1 MFATTSFDLSLD
13 SKIFNVLNEKFNADK
28 IAINNFINKS
38 LKNLLKTFNKVKVS
52 KTKKE
57 EGLSFDDLNEET
69 QKAIMICANPNRTEI
84 TIYSVEQYKELSESG
99 ELEKYDLVG
108 FANDEVYEQIS
119 ELKC

>member
-28 IAINNFINKS
+28 IAINRFINNT
-38 LKNLLKTFNKVKVS
+38 LNKIFKA

-69 QKAIMICANPNRTEI
+69 QNSLLNGEYEKCN
-84 TIYSVEQYKELSESG
+84 TIDDIWK
-99 ELEKYDLVG
+99 
-108 FANDEVYEQIS
+108 
-119 ELKC
+119 

>member
-13 SKIFNVLNEKFNADK
+13 SKIFAVLNEKFNADK

-38 LKNLLKTFNKVKVS
+38 LKNLLKTFKKVKVS
-52 KTKKE
+52 KSKKE

-69 QKAIMICANPNRTEI
+69 QKAIMACANPNRTEI

-99 ELEKYDLVG
+99 ELEKYDVIG
-108 FANDEVYEQIS
+108 FANN
-119 ELKC
+119 ELFHQTLGL